1 MKLIRYLLTV
11 FTISFLITWGASWV
25 TNKGLLSSQVDF
37 YGKMNA
43 ASDTGKKTNGLIV
56 GSSRALVNLDTRILD
71 SVTGLRSY
79 NYGLNA
85 VTIKTCF
92 NIMKY
97 ALHYQKHVKYTLL
110 NIDYNMFNVSK
121 DPYKDA
127 YYYPFEK
134 NFQGFLMKD
143 STANKFIHKLNFLDI
158 SLYDDFAK
166 YAAVDGWF
174 RPGRTIDGIYNGF
187 YPHKN
192 VNDFTESPVN
202 DLARGEI
209 QINETDY
216 SVLNDIVDLC
226 KRNNIKLAF
235 VIAPYFK
242 KDFPGN
248 YYTNYYSLMKR
259 IKHVAQ
265 QNDILFLDYASLP
278 ITSDKAYFYNGNHLN
293 MKGAAVYS
301 AIVAD
306 TIKKYI
312 VSN

>member
-1 MKLIRYLLTV
+1 MKLIKYLLTV
-11 FTISFLITWGASWV
+11 FIISFLITWGVSWV

-43 ASDTGKKTNGLIV
+43 ASDTGKKTNVLIV
-56 GSSRALVNLDTRILD
+56 GSSRALVNVDTRILD

-85 VTIKTCF
+85 VTIRTCF

-97 ALHYQKHVKYTLL
+97 ALHYQNDVKFVLL

-134 NFQGFLMKD
+134 NFQNFLMTD
-143 STANKFIHKLNFLDI
+143 STANWYIHKLNFLDI

-166 YAAVDGWF
+166 YAAVDGWI
-174 RPGRTIDGIYNGF
+174 RPGRTIDGVYKGF
-187 YPHKN
+187 YPHQTL
-192 VNDFTESPVN
+192 NDFSESPVN
-202 DLARGEI
+202 DLSKTEI
-209 QINETDY
+209 PVNENDF
-216 SVLNDIVDLC
+216 SILNDIAGLC
-226 KRNNIKLAF
+226 KKANVKLVF

-248 YYTNYYSLMKR
+248 YYTNYYSLLER
-259 IKHVAQ
+259 IKQVAQ

-278 ITSDKAYFYNGNHLN
+278 MASDKAYFYNGNHLN
-293 MKGAAVYS
+293 VKGAGIYS
-301 AIVAD
+301 SIVAD
-306 TIKKYI
+306 TIRKYI